1 MGRGRVRLG
10 EVLARRGRIVFLRR
24 PESCALGKGHAMR
37 LFLAAICLASLTTMA
52 IGQTPAPPS
61 TAKLSQQ
68 VRIDAFESHQRG
80 DNYGIASFT
89 ISNDTDKPL
98 NSIELTCWLND
109 DRGHGTTVLVW
120 PTPDAVS
127 AHASRR
133 FSDVNIGL
141 VGVDSRSAC
150 EVTKVD

>member
-1 MGRGRVRLG
+1 
-10 EVLARRGRIVFLRR
+10 
-24 PESCALGKGHAMR
+24 MR

-98 NSIELTCWLND
+98 NAIELTCWLND